1 MNPITSRAE
10 PATENICMKNLIATT
25 NTIFGS
31 DFFLNMET
39 KMVGLCVVCMEF
51 NTLQKCP
58 CGGGAYCSNDCF
70 SCHWENGHKTYCP
83 VATRAKA
90 VHAVLRDRLPR
101 HLVRDINR
109 LVGK

>member
-1 MNPITSRAE
+1 
-10 PATENICMKNLIATT
+10 
-25 NTIFGS
+25 
-31 DFFLNMET
+31 MET

-58 CGGGAYCSNDCF
+58 WGGGAYCSNDCF
-70 SCHWENGHKTYCP
+70 SWHWENEHKTYCP
-83 VATRAKA
+83 VAARAKA

-109 LVGK
+109 LVGR